1 MLTAPVRTLSP
12 EHLPRLDD
20 MPPVPLAALTRE
32 EAEAMLRAAFR
43 LFVRWSLDGS
53 EARILLGQPSPRT
66 FQRWKAGQ
74 VADLPHDT
82 VCRLGDL
89 MGIHKALRY
98 LFTDPERGYRWI
110 REPNARFGG
119 QSALD
124 RMLAGTPADL
134 AQVRAYLDAERGA
147 W

>member
-1 MLTAPVRTLSP
+1 MSLGAVRLTPVPDLDD
-12 EHLPRLDD
+12 LPRE
-20 MPPVPLAALTRE
+20 PGAALTRPE
-32 EAEAMLRAAFR
+32 IEAMLRAAFR
-43 LFVRWSLDGS
+43 LFDRWGLGGAD
-53 EARILLGQPSPRT
+53 ARALLGQPSLRT

-74 VADLPHDT
+74 VADIPHDT
-82 VCRLGDL
+82 ACRLGDL

-110 REPNARFGG
+110 HQPNARFGG

-124 RMLAGTPADL
+124 RMLAGAPADL
-134 AQVRAYLDAERGA
+134 AGVRAYLDAERGA